1 YVVSR
6 LALNGPSSF
15 SSSSVRAHFEKM
27 IREAQDPVS
36 TALEAADDGTNLKE
50 DVWSRPGCG
59 GGISRILQDG
69 AIWEKAGVN
78 VSVVYS
84 IMPPEA
90 YGATKAA
97 ASSDQKPGP
106 FPFFTAG
113 ISSVLHSKNP
123 FAPTLQIMIFHPYF
137 GYLHKFAATDCVTL
151 LHSID
156 APGAPRQWWF
166 GGGTDLTPAYIFE
179 EDVKHFHSSAI
190 LKWHFTFML
199 GKQIFKKGY
208 IEQWQ

>member
-1 YVVSR
+1 
-6 LALNGPSSF
+6 
-15 SSSSVRAHFEKM
+15 M

-113 ISSVLHSKNP
+113 ISSVGEANIQERLHRAVAIINWKEA
-123 FAPTLQIMIFHPYF
+123 FLE
-137 GYLHKFAATDCVTL
+137 GV
-151 LHSID
+151 
-156 APGAPRQWWF
+156 
-166 GGGTDLTPAYIFE
+166 
-179 EDVKHFHSSAI
+179 VKHFQRYRSEHCPI
-190 LKWHFTFML
+190 LNDVHGESLKR
-199 GKQIFKKGY
+199 KRPYIFRFEECSLETLNAKRLSKEAGL
-208 IEQWQ
+208 